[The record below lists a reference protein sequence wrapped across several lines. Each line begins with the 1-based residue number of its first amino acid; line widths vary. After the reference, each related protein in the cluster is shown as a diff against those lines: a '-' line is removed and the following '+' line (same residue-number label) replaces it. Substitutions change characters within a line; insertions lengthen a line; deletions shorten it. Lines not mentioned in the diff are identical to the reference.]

1 METLAL
7 TFRQANIST
16 QLFCLLED
24 ARRVVLANRYIVDI
38 APLQIY
44 SSAMVFAPQNS
55 MVKEICG
62 QIPAWLKRFPITPAT
77 WSPELQK
84 LEGHTSW
91 VSAVGLLAG
100 RLAAGVGLGRSDRQA
115 VEPEHGAGSAGAA
128 GPHELGQRGGP
139 SRRTAR
145 CWRRPH
151 TIGPSGC
158 ATRARGRFPC
168 VEGVVH

>member
-1 METLAL
+1 METLAP

-24 ARRVVLANRYIVDI
+24 RRRVVLANRYIVDI
-38 APLQIY
+38 ASPQIY

-55 MVKEICG
+55 MVKEIWG

-91 VSAVGLLAG
+91 VSAVAFSQDGSLLASASG
-100 RLAAGVGLGRSDRQA
+100 DRTIK
-115 VEPEHGAGSAGAA
+115 
-128 GPHELGQRGGP
+128 LCNP
-139 SRRTAR
+139 ST
-145 CWRRPH
+145 
-151 TIGPSGC
+151 G
-158 ATRARGRFPC
+158 
-168 VEGVVH
+168 